1 MTGARQRTRIMR
13 TTTGLIGFVATN
25 VGGTTRL
32 STPLGN
38 EEKMSEPTKEY
49 WQAKADLCKATA
61 LKQLEDLN
69 SYEAMKN
76 LERMVYA
83 LSRVGIE
90 NKREANDE

>member
-1 MTGARQRTRIMR
+1 MSATRV
-13 TTTGLIGFVATN
+13 TTI
-25 VGGTTRL
+25 RR
-32 STPLGN
+32 
-38 EEKMSEPTKEY
+38 ERMSEPTKEY

-90 NKREANDE
+90 NKREVEGND